1 MLKEEPPGPIIMPAR
16 MVVSGVFLEP
26 NTPSTSY
33 LDFKCLDKFLL
44 SLGNIPPKYTIC
56 FNLHSCAALAKLS
69 ARSKSVSSKLAWL
82 SLVDGCME
90 CTK

>member
-33 LDFKCLDKFLL
+33 LDFKCLDKFCR
-44 SLGNIPPKYTIC
+44 IRIC
-56 FNLHSCAALAKLS
+56 RIICISISCS
-69 ARSKSVSSKLAWL
+69 FFSNSYH
-82 SLVDGCME
+82 
-90 CTK
+90 TH